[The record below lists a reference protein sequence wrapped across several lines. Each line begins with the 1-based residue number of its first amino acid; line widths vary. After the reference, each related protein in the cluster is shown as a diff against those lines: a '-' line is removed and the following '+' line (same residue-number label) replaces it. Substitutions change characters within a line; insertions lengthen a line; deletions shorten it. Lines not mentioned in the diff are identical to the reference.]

1 MMFFNIEKTINIERI
16 KRILTEL
23 EDNLYVEKAD
33 IQSYKY
39 KACGYDGYKYTDEST
54 ENWNTFNKG
63 DHWGGRDDHFWFKT
77 KITIPKSYEEKPVVY
92 QITTGREGGWDV
104 INPQFLVYIN
114 GIAVQGADLNHR
126 EVLLTEK
133 AVAGEEF
140 DIALYAYTGMIEG
153 PLELNTNIA
162 VLDKASE
169 KLYYDILVPV
179 EVAELLD
186 DNDKRRYDI
195 VNYLTEA
202 INKIDLR
209 IQGSESYYT
218 SIKEASDYLEK
229 EFYGKYCGHEDIIEI
244 CVGHTHIDVAWL
256 WTVAQTREK
265 AARSFS
271 TVLNLMK
278 QYPEYIFMSSQPQ
291 LYQFV
296 KEDQPEIY
304 EKIKAM
310 VAGGRWEPEGAM
322 WLEADCN
329 LTSGESLVRQII
341 HGKKFFKDE
350 FGIDSKI
357 LWLPDV
363 FGYSSA
369 LPQILKK
376 TGVDY
381 FMTTKIG
388 WNEYNKLP
396 YDTFMWEG
404 MDGTEVL
411 THFITTTQYKKDG
424 EINQNTGYNGMIN
437 ASDVMG
443 CWQRYQQKDMNG
455 EVLNCFGFGDGGGGP
470 TKHMLESARR
480 FAKGIPG
487 APKVKVGKSLDYF
500 RKLDKTVRNSKKLPR
515 WVGELYLETHRG
527 TYTSMAKNKKFNR
540 KSEFLNLGA
549 EMLSVLNT
557 VTSHGEYP
565 VKELKECWNT
575 TLLNQFHDIIPGS
588 SIKEVYEVSTKEYL
602 HINGVAKNIIDRAA
616 AQIASNIDLKETSV
630 VVFNQLGFERSDI
643 VEFEM
648 PKGFTEVEVYD
659 ERKLVVSQRT
669 GDNKIIFFAQAV
681 PAIGYKCFTIK
692 NVESKV
698 KASSSL
704 KISTKEFE
712 NKFFNIKLDENAN
725 FVSIYDKINEREVI
739 KNGQKANVLQAFE
752 DKPLDFDNW
761 NINIYYQEK
770 MWEVNDIQNIEILEK
785 GPVRSTIKIERKF
798 LNSTI
803 IQKIHLYEEME
814 RIDFDTF
821 VDWKE
826 KHILLKAAFP
836 VDVHAEKA
844 TYEIQYGNIERPTHW
859 NTSWDYAKFEVVG
872 HKWAD
877 ISEDKYGVSLLN
889 DCKYGYDIKDSV
901 MRLSLLKSGVYPN
914 PEADKEEHEFIYSL
928 YPHSGNWKEAS
939 VTKTA
944 YSLNSPFNVKLEGA
958 HEGKLLRSMSLFN
971 LDKENVIIEVVK
983 KAEDSDDIII
993 RVYEYMNRRTKVDC
1007 NCFGD
1012 FKAVWECDMLENN
1025 QELLETQNNN
1035 FSFTIK
1041 PYEIK
1046 TFKLEIK

>member
-1 MMFFNIEKTINIERI
+1 MMLFNIERIINVERI
-16 KRILTEL
+16 KRILVEL
-23 EDNLYVEKAD
+23 ESNLYLEKMD

-39 KACGYDGYKYTDEST
+39 KACSYDKFKYSDENT
-54 ENWNTFNKG
+54 EHWDTFNKG
-63 DHWGGRDDHFWFKT
+63 DKWGGRDDHFWFKT
-77 KITIPKSYEEKPVVY
+77 KISIPESFEGKTVVY
-92 QITTGREGGWDV
+92 QIATGREGGWDV

-114 GIAVQGADLNHR
+114 GIAVQGADVNHR
-126 EVLLTEK
+126 EVLLTEE

-153 PLELNTNIA
+153 PLELNTNISI
-162 VLDKASE
+162 LDKVLE
-169 KLYYDILVPV
+169 KLYYDILIPV

-186 DNDKRRYDI
+186 DNDKKRYDI
-195 VNYLTEA
+195 LNYLTEA

-218 SIKEASDYLEK
+218 SIKEASDYLEE
-229 EFYGKYCGHEDIIEI
+229 EFYGKYCGQEEVIEI

-304 EKIKAM
+304 EQIKAM
-310 VAGGRWEPEGAM
+310 VANGRWEPEGAM

-341 HGKKFFKDE
+341 QGKKFFKNE
-350 FGIDSKI
+350 FGVDSKI

-388 WNEYNKLP
+388 WNEYNKVP

-404 MDGTEVL
+404 MDGSEVL
-411 THFITTTQYKKDG
+411 THFVTTTQYKKDG
-424 EINQNTGYNGMIN
+424 QITQNTGYNGMIN

-443 CWQRYQQKDMNG
+443 CWQRYQQKDMND

-487 APKVKVGKSLDYF
+487 APKVKIGKSLDYF
-500 RKLDKTVRNSKKLPR
+500 KKLDKTVRNNKKLPK

-527 TYTSMAKNKKFNR
+527 TYTSMGKNKKFNR

-549 EMLSVLNT
+549 EMLSILNA
-557 VTSHGEYP
+557 VTSDGKYP
-565 VKELKECWNT
+565 VEELKECWDV

-588 SIKEVYEVSTKEYL
+588 SIKEVYEVSTEEYL
-602 HINGVAKNIIDRAA
+602 HIDNVAKNIISKSMT
-616 AQIASNIDLKETSV
+616 QIANNIETNETSV
-630 VVFNQLGFERSDI
+630 IVFNQLGFQRSDI
-643 VEFEM
+643 VEFEI
-648 PKGFTEVEVYD
+648 PEGFAEVEVYD
-659 ERKLVVSQRT
+659 DGNVVASQRVEN
-669 GDNKIIFFAQAV
+669 NKVIFFAQDV
-681 PAIGYKCFTIK
+681 PAMGYKSFKIK

-698 KASSSL
+698 KTSSFL
-704 KISTKEFE
+704 KVSIGEMQ
-712 NKFFNIKLDENAN
+712 NKFFDIKLDEKAN
-725 FVSIYDKINEREVI
+725 FISIYDRVNEREVI
-739 KNGQKANVLQAFE
+739 KEGHKGNVLQAFE

-761 NINIYYQEK
+761 NINMYYQEK
-770 MWEVNDIQNIEILEK
+770 MWEVDEVESIEIIEE
-785 GPVRSTIKIERKF
+785 GPVRSTIKIKRKF
-798 LNSTI
+798 LNSAI
-803 IQKIHLYEEME
+803 VQKIHVYEEVS
-814 RIDFDTF
+814 RIDFDTY

-836 VDVHAEKA
+836 VDVHTEKA

-859 NTSWDYAKFEVVG
+859 NTSWDYARFEVVG

-877 ISEDKYGVSLLN
+877 VSEDKYGVSLLN
-889 DCKYGYDIKDSV
+889 DCKYGHDIKDSV
-901 MRLSLLKSGVYPN
+901 MRLTLLKSGVHPN
-914 PEADKEEHEFIYSL
+914 PDADKEEHEFIYSL
-928 YPHSGNWKEAS
+928 YPHSGDWKEAG
-939 VTKTA
+939 VTQSA
-944 YSLNSPFNVKLEGA
+944 YSLNSPFTVKVEEA
-958 HEGKLLRSMSLFN
+958 HEGKLPISMSLFN

-983 KAEDSDDIII
+983 KAEDSDHIIM
-993 RVYEYMNRRTKVDC
+993 RVYEYMNRRTKVKC
-1007 NCFGD
+1007 NCFES
-1012 FKAVWECDMLENN
+1012 FEAVWESDMLENN
-1025 QELLETQNNN
+1025 QELLETKNNN

-1046 TFKLEIK
+1046 TFKLKIK